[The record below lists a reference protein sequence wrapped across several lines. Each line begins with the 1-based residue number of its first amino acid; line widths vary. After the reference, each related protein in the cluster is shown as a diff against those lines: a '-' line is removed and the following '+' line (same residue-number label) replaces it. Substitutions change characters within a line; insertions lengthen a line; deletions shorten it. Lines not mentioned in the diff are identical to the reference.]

1 MTSEDAITCFKA
13 LSSLPT
19 DEGGQEP
26 HIQLL
31 RMVYPFIN
39 PYNRDRS
46 LDTVVTEVGDIVQ
59 TLAHNQTNTMSTK
72 YLGKDN
78 NILLQKLIYRLL
90 DTNNNKYTSYIEL

>member
-39 PYNRDRS
+39 PYNRDR
-46 LDTVVTEVGDIVQ
+46 
-59 TLAHNQTNTMSTK
+59 
-72 YLGKDN
+72 
-78 NILLQKLIYRLL
+78 
-90 DTNNNKYTSYIEL
+90 